1 LVAKF
6 VLGKTVYINENNR
19 GKTEN
24 NVESSQHI
32 EEGADALRI
41 TERNAI
47 TSHKPGIEELVH
59 LKR

>member
-1 LVAKF
+1 LVAPF
-6 VLGKTVYINENNR
+6 VLGKTIDVNKNHR
-19 GKTEN
+19 GKTEDD
-24 NVESSQHI
+24 VECRQNI